1 MVYASSPIK
10 KGEEI
15 FVNYVDPLTRSLPRQ
30 RIFQSRWNFTCEFKL
45 CTRPLKEVEVSDLR
59 RENIE
64 QAMNMMS
71 DAQKKLAE
79 PKPEKQEDVA
89 YMNHLKQCDKSTL
102 GEAGWEIVEK
112 FAAAEGVND
121 LKLFNR

>member
-1 MVYASSPIK
+1 MVYANSPIK

-15 FVNYVDPLTRSLPRQ
+15 FVNYVDPLVGSLPRQ
-30 RIFQSRWNFTCEFKL
+30 KMFQSRWKFTCECKL
-45 CTRPLKEVEVSDLR
+45 CTRTQKDVEISDLR

-64 QAMNMMS
+64 QAMNLMR
-71 DAQKKLAE
+71 DAQKKHAE
-79 PKPEKQEDVA
+79 PKREDQGDVT

-102 GEAGWEIVEK
+102 GEAGWEIIEE

>member
-1 MVYASSPIK
+1 MVYATSPIK

-30 RIFQSRWNFTCEFKL
+30 YMFQSRWKFTCECKL
-45 CTRPLKEVEVSDLR
+45 CTRPQKEVEVSDLR
-59 RENIE
+59 RENLAK
-64 QAMNMMS
+64 AMSMMR
-71 DAQKKLAE
+71 DAQKKHAA
-79 PKPEKQEDVA
+79 PKSEKQGDVA

-102 GEAGWEIVEK
+102 GEAGWEMLERL
-112 FAAAEGVND
+112 AAAEGISD